1 MGLITAAK
9 LLLKSKSMGAIK
21 SVAPFSKTGGKTVEQ
36 WKSKISQKKLTD
48 AIKAAGEEV
57 TGKLNKTAKELEK
70 LTTTLKKQKKIL
82 DD

>member
-9 LLLKSKSMGAIK
+9 LLLKGKSMGAIK
-21 SVAPFSKTGGKTVEQ
+21 SVAPFSKTGGKTVTE
-36 WKSKISQKKLTD
+36 WKSKMSQKKLTD

-57 TGKLNKTAKELEK
+57 TGKLKKTAEELKK
-70 LTTTLKKQKKIL
+70 LNETLKKQKKIL